1 MKKRILILLFALP
14 TFCRAQNILVIK
26 NISVIDMKDSIPK
39 INQTVII
46 EGNKIRSI
54 GNKIKLPAS
63 AKTIDGTNKFLIPGL
78 WDMHV
83 HMWHERWEKSVP
95 AIEGREVFLDMFIPN
110 GIIGVRD
117 MGGDQRQIKKWK
129 EEIIEGKR
137 IGPRIVS
144 GPIVD
149 GPSKLQEDYIVAGTA
164 EQGVRI
170 VDSLIKQKVDFVKV
184 YSTLPREAYFAIA
197 KESNARHIP
206 FEGHLPDAISVAE
219 ATEAGQKS
227 IEHTGWMPLSC
238 SSKEDS
244 LRKAIV
250 GGRQTMAAQSSQGAA
265 ISNPLLE
272 RFKLLMAT
280 YTAEKAQAVYATL
293 KQHCTWICPT
303 LNVSQPFLWKNNSPF
318 FEDGRI
324 KYMPQWMQDRLNV
337 GDLKAGIADADVPV
351 RKQWYEYLQ
360 KMVGDMYKAGIPM
373 LAGTDFPFFCFAGYS
388 LHEEL
393 ERLIEVGLTPYEAL
407 KTATLNPAKFLRRDK
422 ELGTIE
428 KGKLADLVL
437 LDANPLENISNTKK
451 IYAVIVNGKLL
462 ERKELDQ
469 ILDKVKELV
478 SKGKIIP

>member
-1 MKKRILILLFALP
+1 MKKKILVLFILLP
-14 TFCRAQNILVIK
+14 VFCFPQNVLVIK
-26 NISVIDMKDSIPK
+26 NVSLIDMKDSIPK
-39 INQTVII
+39 ANQTIII
-46 EGNKIRSI
+46 EGNKITSI
-54 GNKIKLPAS
+54 GSRINFPAS
-63 AKTIDGTNKFLIPGL
+63 AKIIDGTNKFLIPGL

-95 AIEGREVFLDMFIPN
+95 TLEGREVFLDMFIPI
-110 GIIGVRD
+110 GITGVRD

-129 EEIIEGKR
+129 EEISQGKR

-164 EQGVRI
+164 AQGVRV
-170 VDSLIKQKVDFVKV
+170 VDSLIEQKVDFVKV

-206 FEGHLPDAISVAE
+206 FEGHLPDAITVAE
-219 ATEAGQKS
+219 ATQAGQKS

-244 LRKAIV
+244 LREVIV
-250 GGRQTMAAQSSQGAA
+250 AGRQNVPVQPSQSVA
-265 ISNPLLE
+265 ISNPILE

-280 YTAEKAQAVYATL
+280 YDAGKAQAVYASL
-293 KQHCTWICPT
+293 KKHGTWICPT
-303 LNVSQPFLWKNNSPF
+303 LNVSQPFLWKNNQPF
-318 FEDGRI
+318 FTDEKI

-337 GDLKAGIADADVPV
+337 GDLKAGIADADIPV
-351 RKQWYEYLQ
+351 RKQWHAYLQ
-360 KMVGDMYKAGIPM
+360 KMVGDMYKARIPM

-393 ERLIEVGLTPYEAL
+393 ERFVQIGLTPYEAL
-407 KTATLNPAKFLRRDK
+407 KTATLNPAIFLKKEK
-422 ELGTIE
+422 ELGSIE
-428 KGKLADLVL
+428 KGKIADLVL

-451 IYAVIVNGKLL
+451 INAVILNGKLL
-462 ERKELDQ
+462 ERKDLDAMLEQ
-469 ILDKVKELV
+469 VKQLAA
-478 SKGKIIP
+478 K